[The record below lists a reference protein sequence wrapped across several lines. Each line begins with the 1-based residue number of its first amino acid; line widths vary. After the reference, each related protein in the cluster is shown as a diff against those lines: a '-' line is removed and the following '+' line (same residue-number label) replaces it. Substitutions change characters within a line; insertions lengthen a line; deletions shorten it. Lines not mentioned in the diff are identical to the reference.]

1 MRQLSSLVNEEQLP
15 VLQTHFWNEWTSVW
29 NEIPEFARVAEYE
42 MKKNWIR
49 SKCTATLKDFVEKS
63 KAAAFVFHPAIS
75 LQDIDDIAVR
85 ARAQKIASLV
95 QERHIPIIEE
105 AVELA

>member
-1 MRQLSSLVNEEQLP
+1 
-15 VLQTHFWNEWTSVW
+15 
-29 NEIPEFARVAEYE
+29 

-49 SKCTATLKDFVEKS
+49 AKGTATLNDFVEKS

-105 AVELA
+105 AVELAYTKSLTDLPQQLLLGLEVRLRKKSS